1 MSILYFTFTYYYCYY
16 FRNLAPILT
25 THHNV
30 TTHVVCVFSE
40 QDVLVAVSNN
50 ISITR
55 FNNNNADTANAPR
68 EINLLP
74 TNSVRTTTQL
84 LLNFVENLVL
94 VLRE

>member
-1 MSILYFTFTYYYCYY
+1 MSILYFTFTFYYYYY

-55 FNNNNADTANAPR
+55 FNNNADTANAPR
-68 EINLLP
+68 KINLLP
-74 TNSVRTTTQL
+74 TNSIRTTSQL
-84 LLNFVENLVL
+84 LLNFVENSVL
-94 VLRE
+94 VLHE